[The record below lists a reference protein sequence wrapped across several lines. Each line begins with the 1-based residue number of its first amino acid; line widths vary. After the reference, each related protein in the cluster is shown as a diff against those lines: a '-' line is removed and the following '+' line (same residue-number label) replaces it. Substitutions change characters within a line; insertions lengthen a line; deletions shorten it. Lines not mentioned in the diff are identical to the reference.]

1 MGSNL
6 RMLGGGGVEVEVLV
20 EVLVSS
26 KVCIKLKCKFYR
38 ISTVKYILY
47 TVVLCRQL
55 CR

>member
-26 KVCIKLKCKFYR
+26 KWIDSL
-38 ISTVKYILY
+38 VK
-47 TVVLCRQL
+47 
-55 CR
+55 